1 MLSLSSCLDGDTL
14 GVTREKDTIFS
25 PPPGP
30 STNGCD
36 YHRAG
41 RDIGGGGARQQPQEA
56 DEAAHRRRRR
66 ARPGSELGQ
75 HQEG

>member
-14 GVTREKDTIFS
+14 GVTREKDIISFS
-25 PPPGP
+25 PPGS

-36 YHRAG
+36 NRAG

-75 HQEG
+75 RQEG

>member
-1 MLSLSSCLDGDTL
+1 MDGDSL
-14 GVTREKDTIFS
+14 GVTREKDIIFFS
-25 PPPGP
+25 PIGP

-36 YHRAG
+36 NRAG
-41 RDIGGGGARQQPQEA
+41 RDIGGGARQPQEA

-75 HQEG
+75 RQEG